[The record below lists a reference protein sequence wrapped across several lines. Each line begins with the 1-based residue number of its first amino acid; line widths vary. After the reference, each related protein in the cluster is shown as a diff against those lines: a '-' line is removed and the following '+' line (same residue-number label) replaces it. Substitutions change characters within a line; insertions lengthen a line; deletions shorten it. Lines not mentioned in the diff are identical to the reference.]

1 MNSETRD
8 HSLRHI
14 VLLSVGA
21 FCISFAAIFV
31 KLIGG
36 EIMGPTAIGFWR
48 VLLGAIVL
56 FGWASLRRHRMFPG
70 WSTLRWLIVA
80 GFIFF
85 LDLFFWHKSI
95 LYSGAGMATILAN
108 TQVFGTAILS
118 FLVFRERPAWIFWA
132 AAISAIGG
140 VVLLIGVGSDFEMSS
155 LYLRGVVFGLLTG
168 IVYANYLVTIN
179 YAGRRLG
186 QIDFVVLMAWVSF
199 FSAIF
204 IGIAGLIEGE
214 PMLPPTGYA
223 FGVLLAL
230 AIVAQAFGWWAIAS
244 SLPKIEGSRGGLILL
259 LQPVLAT
266 IWGILFFAEGL
277 TIVQGIGAF
286 VTLTA
291 IYVGSIRRGRVPITQ

>member
-1 MNSETRD
+1 MRGQSQ
-8 HSLRHI
+8 RHI
-14 VLLSVGA
+14 VLLSIGA

-31 KLIGG
+31 KLISP

-56 FGWASLRRHRMFPG
+56 FGWASLRKSRLLPG
-70 WSTLRWLIVA
+70 WSTLKWLIVA

-108 TQVFGTAILS
+108 TQVFSTAVLS
-118 FLVFRERPAWIFWA
+118 FLVFRERPDWRFWA

-140 VVLLIGVGSDFEMSS
+140 VVLLIGVGSHFQMSP
-155 LYLRGVVFGLLTG
+155 LYLRGVFFGLLTG
-168 IVYANYLVTIN
+168 VVYANYLVTIK
-179 YAGRRLG
+179 YAGASLG
-186 QIDFVVLMAWVSF
+186 RIDSVVLMAWVSL

-214 PMLPPTGYA
+214 PMLPPSGYA
-223 FGVLLAL
+223 FGVLLSL

-244 SLPKIEGSRGGLILL
+244 SIPKIEGSHGGLILL

-266 IWGILFFAEGL
+266 AWGILFFAESL
-277 TIVQGIGAF
+277 TIVQGIGALI
-286 VTLTA
+286 TLTA
-291 IYVGSIRRGRVPITQ
+291 IYVGSIRRSGTT